1 MLWAIIKSILEIK
14 EQNRIAEQ
22 STVSGVAYDFTLVKK
37 NLKCPFCNSKVYDN
51 QDSKYNAA
59 APDFVCS
66 NNNPDESE
74 GHTGKYRK
82 GWWIDDFNLPNEW
95 FRKK

>member
-1 MLWAIIKSILEIK
+1 MLWAIIKTILEIR
-14 EQNRIAEQ
+14 EQNNISEQ
-22 STVSGVAYDFTLVKK
+22 NTMSRRVLDFTLLKV

-51 QDSKYNAA
+51 RDSKYNSA
-59 APDFVCS
+59 APDFACS
-66 NNNPDESE
+66 NNNPNECK

-82 GWWIDDFNLPNEW
+82 GWWVEDFNLPDEW